1 MQALYKICTSSIV
14 LAIASPNAVGSYQSC
29 MRCIHQTSAIW
40 QYRMHLLTCPYHSH
54 MYRDYLQAC
63 KPLCLCNRK
72 SARQVSVIKHSK
84 PSPQGSHAD
93 QNTPANLP
101 SSKPAALPSRSSS
114 NSRLAPASH
123 TGTDQSI
130 SPAAV
135 LCHKAS
141 AHLLTTTAAWGH
153 GLEQLN
159 LPPSAVAS
167 SSATAHCVQEQRTSA
182 LCGQEDSSRQPF
194 MVIHADSSAPTTT
207 SLSNAADP
215 LPEKPPQPAAHQ
227 QLPTQTDL
235 KAPQAPVNTL
245 VQEHAKVAQLF
256 DGSSVN
262 DQCSSSGCFDRL
274 GTSQEVGRVRH
285 MRRNPVSSDS
295 HDTAASS
302 SSDAAAAATAAGAQ
316 SASARQALAKDAM
329 SSTVA
334 QSDGVSDGVCNGS
347 PTGSRAT
354 AASTS
359 EGRAGL
365 VSDAPCRDSGFLSK
379 PSSRARAGAVAAG
392 RQKKSKGASL
402 EVSSWWLSA
411 CLLLTVSP
419 HVIECLGAC
428 LALLATGSQLWI
440 GKVWQRQQRH
450 SKDSLTCHL
459 QGK

>member
-1 MQALYKICTSSIV
+1 
-14 LAIASPNAVGSYQSC
+14 
-29 MRCIHQTSAIW
+29 
-40 QYRMHLLTCPYHSH
+40 
-54 MYRDYLQAC
+54 
-63 KPLCLCNRK
+63 
-72 SARQVSVIKHSK
+72 
-84 PSPQGSHAD
+84 
-93 QNTPANLP
+93 
-101 SSKPAALPSRSSS
+101 
-114 NSRLAPASH
+114 
-123 TGTDQSI
+123 
-130 SPAAV
+130 
-135 LCHKAS
+135 
-141 AHLLTTTAAWGH
+141 
-153 GLEQLN
+153 
-159 LPPSAVAS
+159 
-167 SSATAHCVQEQRTSA
+167 
-182 LCGQEDSSRQPF
+182 

-245 VQEHAKVAQLF
+245 VQEHAKVAQRF

-262 DQCSSSGCFDRL
+262 DQCSSGSFDRL
-274 GTSQEVGRVRH
+274 GTSQEVGHVRH

-302 SSDAAAAATAAGAQ
+302 SSNAAPAATAAGPQ
-316 SASARQALAKDAM
+316 SASGRQALAKDAM

-334 QSDGVSDGVCNGS
+334 QSDRVSDGVCNGS

-440 GKVWQRQQRH
+440 GKLWQRQQRQPYM
-450 SKDSLTCHL
+450 SSTGQVGDSYIPAH
-459 QGK
+459 GKQETAGIPATEPHCMQDTAK